1 MSVQKVLIGT
11 LSGLVAGVAIGLLVA
26 PASGDETR
34 KKIADTAGDIKRK
47 LRRLRGKAGDEL
59 DELKEIFEN
68 EVDGLKE
75 DVRQRVLTLID
86 ASRNSYNHVKN
97 GVKEES
103 AGI

>member
-34 KKIADTAGDIKRK
+34 QKLADTAGNLKRK
-47 LRRLRGKAGDEL
+47 LRRLRGTAGDEL
-59 DELKEIFEN
+59 DELKDIFEH
-68 EVDGLKE
+68 EVDGMRE
-75 DVRQRVLTLID
+75 DVRSRVLTLLE

-97 GVKEES
+97 GVKEQP

>member
-26 PASGDETR
+26 PASGNETR
-34 KKIADTAGDIKRK
+34 QKIADTAGNIKKRF
-47 LRRLRGKAGDEL
+47 RRLRGRASDEL
-59 DELKEIFEN
+59 DELREIFEN

-86 ASRNSYNHVKN
+86 ASRNSYHHVKN
-97 GVKEES
+97 GVKEET